1 MKQITTFLKE
11 LRTILDDNNFSNAVV
26 VDLGVTLTE
35 FDVLAVEAS
44 FAVRHPNGKTDAL
57 ICNSNIDIVYLDQYS
72 DDHLIKQ
79 VIGDLLFDLEGK
91 FKEISIV
98 H

>member
-11 LRTILDDNNFSNAVV
+11 LRTILDDNNYSNAVV
-26 VDLGVTLTE
+26 VDLGFTLTE

-44 FAVRHPNGKTDAL
+44 FAVRHPNGKTDVL

-72 DDHLIKQ
+72 DEHLIKQ
-79 VIGDLLFDLEGK
+79 VIGDLLFDLEVK
-91 FKEISIV
+91 FKEVSAI

>member
-44 FAVRHPNGKTDAL
+44 FAVRHPSGKTDAL
-57 ICNSNIDIVYLDQYS
+57 ICNSHIDIAYLDQYS
-72 DDHLIKQ
+72 EEHLIKQ
-79 VIGDLLFDLEGK
+79 VIGDLLFDLEVK
-91 FKEISIV
+91 FKAVSV
-98 H
+98 LH